1 MRRNGVSTDVSSRV
15 REFIV
20 SEIMYEDDA
29 STLTEDTPLIGGI
42 MDSLGL
48 MQLVNFIEE
57 EFGVTIEDL
66 EVTADNFQTIGAI
79 DRLVSGKAKVGDDRT
94 EGAS

>member
-1 MRRNGVSTDVSSRV
+1 LSTDIRSKV
-15 REFIV
+15 REFIA
-20 SEIMYEDDA
+20 SEIMYEEDA

-66 EVTADNFQTIGAI
+66 EVTADNFQTIGDI
-79 DRLVSGKAKVGDDRT
+79 DRLVTSKAKAGDDRS
-94 EGAS
+94 EGTS